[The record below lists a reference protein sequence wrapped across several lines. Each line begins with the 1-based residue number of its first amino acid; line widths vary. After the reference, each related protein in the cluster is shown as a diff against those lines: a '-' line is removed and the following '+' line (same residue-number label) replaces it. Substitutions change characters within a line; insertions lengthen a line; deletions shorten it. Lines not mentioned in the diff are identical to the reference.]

1 MEYDLSSFRS
11 SLSIKFIEQ
20 CPSTDDHSSNVTV
33 QSSTIDILGYAAAT
47 LTTVSFIPQAMKT
60 LGTGD
65 TRGISLSMYTF
76 FTSGIALWLAYGLLN
91 HNGPLIASN
100 AVTVVL
106 AGLILQRKWEDHSS
120 ARSDQEKALPKG
132 KR

>member
-1 MEYDLSSFRS
+1 
-11 SLSIKFIEQ
+11 
-20 CPSTDDHSSNVTV
+20 VTV
-33 QSSTIDILGYAAAT
+33 QSSAIDLLGYAAAT

-65 TRGISLSMYTF
+65 TRGISLSMYTY

-91 HNGPLIASN
+91 KNGPLIASN

-120 ARSDQEKALPKG
+120 SHSEREKSQLKD

>member
-1 MEYDLSSFRS
+1 M
-11 SLSIKFIEQ
+11 
-20 CPSTDDHSSNVTV
+20 TV
-33 QSSTIDILGYAAAT
+33 QSSAINLLGYAAAT

-76 FTSGIALWLAYGLLN
+76 FTSGIALWLVYGLLN
-91 HNGPLIASN
+91 QNGPLIVSN

-120 ARSDQEKALPKG
+120 VRRGNDKSLHDG

>member
-1 MEYDLSSFRS
+1 MQT
-11 SLSIKFIEQ
+11 IEIIG
-20 CPSTDDHSSNVTV
+20 SV
-33 QSSTIDILGYAAAT
+33 AAV

-76 FTSGIALWLAYGLLN
+76 FTSGIALWLVYGLLN
-91 HNGPLIASN
+91 QNGPLIVSN

-120 ARSDQEKALPKG
+120 ARNNKDQ
-132 KR
+132 